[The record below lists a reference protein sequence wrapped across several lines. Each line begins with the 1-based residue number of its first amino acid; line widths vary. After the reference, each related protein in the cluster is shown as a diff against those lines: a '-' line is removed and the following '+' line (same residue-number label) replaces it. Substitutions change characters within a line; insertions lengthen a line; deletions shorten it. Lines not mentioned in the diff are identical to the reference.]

1 MMKIE
6 LLRQGSKGLEGV
18 YLTNDKFNRH
28 HTGKR
33 IKLMPF
39 VTNNKNLS
47 ETSTDFRSFQGVV
60 GECFRLSKD
69 KAFDKAFK
77 SDNET
82 SFKNK
87 LKEHI
92 IKRAL
97 NKVDSDKKDEFENII
112 INLFF
117 EEDADLIKFNK
128 QVLPFMNFTIEHSQL
143 NETARFFY
151 DIFLDEDTLTSND
164 LISSENDNLF
174 YKLIVECLPELTT
187 KKTNIKDVNY
197 ENLFGGIKKMFLLD
211 FKFLASNEET
221 FLKHIED
228 LFKYYYFFYLTQL
241 SQRLNS
247 FGNQEKIEPIY
258 FSMDWEVLSQ
268 SRLAYQYGWNKLKYN
283 LEGLFAHAVTLELM
297 NYITIDGRK
306 LGDYVN
312 AKEIYT
318 ELKDE
323 EKEKLKEIVQELSSF
338 YTNHLTVLDAGANWG
353 KCEKE
358 ITEFLENNGHKYPE
372 EISVKLISLYK
383 RVKYQFDN
391 SSRKSAHDKYGNWLF
406 TFCKTNYTKTRG
418 RLGSTTVLNQDL
430 LLFLT
435 KLCVGNEDK
444 IRLNQLWERLN
455 QRGLIFD
462 EVSKNEIIKLF
473 ERINLLEKKSDSGDA
488 QYVKRII

>member
-6 LLRQGSKGLEGV
+6 LLREGSKGLEDI
-18 YLTNDKFNRH
+18 YLTNGKFNRH
-28 HTGKR
+28 HTGKS

-39 VTNNKNLS
+39 VTNNKKLT
-47 ETSTDFRSFQGVV
+47 ETIVDFRSFQGVV
-60 GECFRLSKD
+60 GECFRLSKN
-69 KAFDKAFK
+69 KIFDKNFK
-77 SDNET
+77 SDKET

-87 LKEHI
+87 LKEYI
-92 IKRAL
+92 IKKAL
-97 NKVDSDKKDEFENII
+97 DKVDSDKKEEFENII

-151 DIFLDEDTLTSND
+151 DIFLDEDTLTSDD

-174 YKLIVECLPELTT
+174 YKLIVDCLPELKA
-187 KKTNIKDVNY
+187 KKTNIKDVKY
-197 ENLFGGIKKMFLLD
+197 ENLLSSIKKQFLID
-211 FKFLASNEET
+211 FNFLASNEET
-221 FLKHIED
+221 FLKHVED

-241 SQRLNS
+241 SQRLNY
-247 FGNQEKIEPIY
+247 FGNQDEIEPIY
-258 FSMDWEVLSQ
+258 FSMDWEILSQ
-268 SRLAYQYGWNKLKYN
+268 SRLAYQYGWNKLSYS
-283 LEGLFAHAVTLELM
+283 LDGLFAHAVTIELI

-306 LGDYVN
+306 LGDYVD
-312 AKEIYT
+312 AKEKYSQLQ
-318 ELKDE
+318 ED
-323 EKEKLKEIVQELSSF
+323 EKEELIKKIEELSSF
-338 YTNHLTVLDAGANWG
+338 YTNHITVLDAGANWD

-358 ITEFLENNGHKYPE
+358 ISEFLENNSYRYPE
-372 EISVKLISLYK
+372 EISIKLISLYK

-391 SSRKSAHDKYGNWLF
+391 SSRKSALDKYGNWLY
-406 TFCKTNYTKTRG
+406 TFCKSNYTKTRG

-444 IRLNQLWERLN
+444 IRLNQLWEKLE

-462 EVSKNEIIKLF
+462 EVSKTEIIKLY

-488 QYVKRII
+488 QYIKTII